1 MYVLEVFRTPKNS
14 SFRSIDYVCRIGGDE
29 FAIIMVEMN
38 PSLKYTIVDKIT
50 AEELSEP
57 TDGLPAVSLS
67 VGVAFTERENPGPSI
82 FTDADEALYHVKENG
97 KHGCGFYGIPEENKE

>member
-1 MYVLEVFRTPKNS
+1 M
-14 SFRSIDYVCRIGGDE
+14 CRIGGDE

-50 AEELSEP
+50 AVNKELSEP

>member
-1 MYVLEVFRTPKNS
+1 M
-14 SFRSIDYVCRIGGDE
+14 CRIGGDE

-50 AEELSEP
+50 AINKELSEP